1 MTHRFP
7 IKEIALQSG
16 LSTATVDRVL
26 NGRAH
31 VSAQTKARVAAALS
45 ELEGQ
50 EAQLSARGRRMFVDV
65 VVEAPK
71 RFSSEVRAALE
82 AELPG
87 LGPAV
92 LRPRF
97 AFGEEM
103 SEPVMVAHLDRILKR
118 GSQGVLLKARDL
130 PGVRR
135 QLRRFNQRGIP
146 VVTLVTDLP
155 GAARLGYVGLDN
167 SQAGQV
173 AAYLIAGALKGQAG
187 SVLMTKS
194 QHSFFGEV
202 EREAAFARELEN
214 RAPGLRLIDASGG
227 AGLNRSTRE
236 TVQAALRGVSDLK
249 GVYSMGGGNGA
260 ILQEIAATGQ
270 VAEVFVAHDL
280 DRDNRQLL
288 RAERLSYVLHHDLR
302 RDLRQG
308 FQQIMGFHG
317 LMPDPGSSGLSEI
330 QVLTPLNMSGK
341 A

>member
-31 VSAQTKARVAAALS
+31 VSAQTRARVTAAIG

-50 EAQLSARGRRMFVDV
+50 EAQLAARGRRMFVDV
-65 VVEAPK
+65 VVDAPV
-71 RFSSEVRAALE
+71 RFSSEVRAAAE
-82 AELPG
+82 AELAS

-103 SEPVMVAHLDRILKR
+103 SEATLSDHLQRILKR

-130 PGVRR
+130 PSVR
-135 QLRRFNQRGIP
+135 QALRRFQARKIP

-167 SQAGQV
+167 AQAGRI
-173 AAYLIAGALKGQAG
+173 AAYLIARSLDDASGA
-187 SVLMTKS
+187 VLMTKS
-194 QHSFFGEV
+194 NRNFFGEV
-202 EREAAFARELEN
+202 ERETAFAAELAD

-236 TVQAALRGVSDLK
+236 TVAAALRGVRALRA
-249 GVYSMGGGNGA
+249 VYSMGGGNAA
-260 ILQEIAATGQ
+260 ILDQIAAAGLS
-270 VAEVFVAHDL
+270 AEVFIAHDL

-288 RAERLSYVLHHDLR
+288 RAERLSFVLHHDLR

-308 FQQIMGFHG
+308 FQQIMSFHG
-317 LMPDPGSSGLSEI
+317 LMPDPGTIRLSEI
-330 QVLTPLNMSGK
+330 QVLTPMNL
-341 A
+341 

>member
-26 NGRAH
+26 NARAH

-103 SEPVMVAHLDRILKR
+103 SESWI
-118 GSQGVLLKARDL
+118 
-130 PGVRR
+130 
-135 QLRRFNQRGIP
+135 
-146 VVTLVTDLP
+146 
-155 GAARLGYVGLDN
+155 
-167 SQAGQV
+167 
-173 AAYLIAGALKGQAG
+173 
-187 SVLMTKS
+187 
-194 QHSFFGEV
+194 
-202 EREAAFARELEN
+202 
-214 RAPGLRLIDASGG
+214 
-227 AGLNRSTRE
+227 
-236 TVQAALRGVSDLK
+236 
-249 GVYSMGGGNGA
+249 
-260 ILQEIAATGQ
+260 
-270 VAEVFVAHDL
+270 
-280 DRDNRQLL
+280 LL
-288 RAERLSYVLHHDLR
+288 RFGHIRHCE
-302 RDLRQG
+302 QC
-308 FQQIMGFHG
+308 
-317 LMPDPGSSGLSEI
+317 
-330 QVLTPLNMSGK
+330 
-341 A
+341 